1 MNEAVFNLLMAV
13 VTAAVTALSAFVA
26 AFVKKKGEQAAA
38 ETNSTL
44 LKDVI
49 EEVTGIV
56 SIAVSAVSQT
66 YVDELKKA
74 GSFDAEAQKQ
84 ALAMALAACIKAIS
98 PATKAFIEETYGDL
112 TEYLTTYIEAEVRK
126 QKALPAATAALE
138 SASSANATSVAP
150 ALLLRP
156 QPPLCRTQS
165 RSLQRSNRKALPLT
179 QR

>member
-26 AFVKKKGEQAAA
+26 AFVKKKGEEAAA
-38 ETNSTL
+38 QTNSIL
-44 LKDVI
+44 LGNVI

-126 QKALPAATAALE
+126 QKALPAAALE
-138 SASSANATSVAP
+138 SASSANATSVA
-150 ALLLRP
+150 ASTAAATAAAVV
-156 QPPLCRTQS
+156 QNAIAQS
-165 RSLQRSNRKALPLT
+165 SEK
-179 QR
+179 

>member
-56 SIAVSAVSQT
+56 SIAVSA
-66 YVDELKKA
+66 L
-74 GSFDAEAQKQ
+74 
-84 ALAMALAACIKAIS
+84 
-98 PATKAFIEETYGDL
+98 
-112 TEYLTTYIEAEVRK
+112 
-126 QKALPAATAALE
+126 
-138 SASSANATSVAP
+138 
-150 ALLLRP
+150 
-156 QPPLCRTQS
+156 
-165 RSLQRSNRKALPLT
+165 SLIHI
-179 QR
+179 

>member
-138 SASSANATSVAP
+138 SASSTTVAASTAAATAAAVVQNAITQTSE
-150 ALLLRP
+150 
-156 QPPLCRTQS
+156 
-165 RSLQRSNRKALPLT
+165 K
-179 QR
+179 

>member
-13 VTAAVTALSAFVA
+13 LTAAVTVLSAFVA

-56 SIAVSAVSQT
+56 DIAVSAVSQT

-98 PATKAFIEETYGDL
+98 PAAKAFIEETYGDL
-112 TEYLTTYIEAEVRK
+112 TEYLTTYIEAAVRR
-126 QKALPAATAALE
+126 QKLSTSTAAAALE
-138 SASSANATSVAP
+138 SASSANATSVA
-150 ALLLRP
+150 ASTAAATAAAVV
-156 QPPLCRTQS
+156 QNAIAQS
-165 RSLQRSNRKALPLT
+165 SEK
-179 QR
+179 

>member
-138 SASSANATSVAP
+138 SASSAAATAAAVVQNAIAKS
-150 ALLLRP
+150 
-156 QPPLCRTQS
+156 S
-165 RSLQRSNRKALPLT
+165 EK
-179 QR
+179 

>member
-56 SIAVSAVSQT
+56 SIAVSAASQT

-74 GSFDAEAQKQ
+74 GRFDAEAQKQ
-84 ALAMALAACIKAIS
+84 ALAMALAARIKAIS

-138 SASSANATSVAP
+138 SASSANATSVA
-150 ALLLRP
+150 ASTAAATAAAVV
-156 QPPLCRTQS
+156 QNAIAQS
-165 RSLQRSNRKALPLT
+165 SEK
-179 QR
+179 

>member
-13 VTAAVTALSAFVA
+13 LTAAVTALSAFVA

-44 LKDVI
+44 LKNVI

-56 SIAVSAVSQT
+56 DIAVSAVSQT

-98 PATKAFIEETYGDL
+98 PAAKAFIEETYGAL
-112 TEYLTTYIEAEVRK
+112 KICAVGPTSTSSPSRK
-126 QKALPAATAALE
+126 KA
-138 SASSANATSVAP
+138 V
-150 ALLLRP
+150 
-156 QPPLCRTQS
+156 
-165 RSLQRSNRKALPLT
+165 RSLIRAACCMLWVT
-179 QR
+179 MTTV

>member
-56 SIAVSAVSQT
+56 SIAASAVSQT
-66 YVDELKKA
+66 YVD
-74 GSFDAEAQKQ
+74 
-84 ALAMALAACIKAIS
+84 
-98 PATKAFIEETYGDL
+98 
-112 TEYLTTYIEAEVRK
+112 V
-126 QKALPAATAALE
+126 
-138 SASSANATSVAP
+138 
-150 ALLLRP
+150 LR
-156 QPPLCRTQS
+156 
-165 RSLQRSNRKALPLT
+165 
-179 QR
+179 

>member
-84 ALAMALAACIKAIS
+84 ALAMAFAACIKAIS

-138 SASSANATSVAP
+138 SASSANATSVA
-150 ALLLRP
+150 ASTAAATAAAVV
-156 QPPLCRTQS
+156 QNAIAQS
-165 RSLQRSNRKALPLT
+165 SEK
-179 QR
+179 

>member
-26 AFVKKKGEQAAA
+26 AFVKKKGEEAAA
-38 ETNSTL
+38 QTNSIL
-44 LKDVI
+44 LGNVI

-74 GSFDAEAQKQ
+74 GSFDAEAQRPRYASRRRCLLLRHWKAP
-84 ALAMALAACIKAIS
+84 ALRMLH
-98 PATKAFIEETYGDL
+98 
-112 TEYLTTYIEAEVRK
+112 R
-126 QKALPAATAALE
+126 LP
-138 SASSANATSVAP
+138 P